1 MFGVQPLARNLGA
14 ALRDLRDPK
23 PKVRVSAANDLA
35 RHVDDDR
42 ERVIQGLLG
51 ALDDDA
57 VEVKTVVAELLGD
70 AKATEAVEPL
80 LKLVDDGAAPVRE
93 SAIRALGAIGDAK
106 AKVRLEKGTR
116 DKRPDVRFQS
126 VMAFA
131 RVAPRDEAI
140 KALVQ
145 ATHDEDDFV
154 VHIALRMAE
163 EIADR
168 EDEGIDERIVERAAR
183 LVDHES
189 ARVKAVSAILLAS
202 ADDPRGDEGLLRV
215 VRGEIA
221 TPDHEDVAA
230 GLELAGKRGLREAIP
245 ALERRAFGGMLGFGK
260 DPLAWH
266 ARTALAAL
274 DHPRATKEILA
285 ELRSRQRHLRLLGIG
300 AAGRARLRAAIPILR
315 EMKNDSRKNDPAIDA
330 ALLEIEGAEIEGEGE
345 SDR

>member
-35 RHVDDDR
+35 RYIED
-42 ERVIQGLLG
+42 ERTRVVEGLLG
-51 ALDDDA
+51 ALDDAA
-57 VEVKTVVAELLGD
+57 VEVKTVAAELLGD
-70 AKATEAVEPL
+70 AKASEAIDPL
-80 LKLVDDGAAPVRE
+80 LRLVDDPATPVRE
-93 SAIRALGAIGDAK
+93 AAIRALGAIGDAK
-106 AKVRLEKGTR
+106 AKARLEKGTR

-131 RVAPRDEAI
+131 RVAPREEAV

-145 ATHDEDDFV
+145 ATHDEDEFV

-168 EDEGIDERIVERAAR
+168 EGEGLDDRLVERAAR
-183 LVDHES
+183 LVDH
-189 ARVKAVSAILLAS
+189 ARPRVRAVAAIVLAS
-202 ADDPRGDEGLLRV
+202 ADDARGDDVLSAV

-230 GLELAGKRGLREAIP
+230 ALELVGQRRLRDTIP
-245 ALERRAFGGMLGFGK
+245 ALERRAFGGVLGIGR
-260 DPLAWH
+260 DPLGWH
-266 ARTALAAL
+266 ARTALAAM

-285 ELRSRQRHLRLLGIG
+285 ELRSRQRHLRLMGIG
-300 AAGRARLRAAIPILR
+300 AAGRARLAAAVPILKEMQRDPRR
-315 EMKNDSRKNDPAIDA
+315 EDPAIDA
-330 ALLEIEGAEIEGEGE
+330 ALAEIEGTKNG
-345 SDR
+345 